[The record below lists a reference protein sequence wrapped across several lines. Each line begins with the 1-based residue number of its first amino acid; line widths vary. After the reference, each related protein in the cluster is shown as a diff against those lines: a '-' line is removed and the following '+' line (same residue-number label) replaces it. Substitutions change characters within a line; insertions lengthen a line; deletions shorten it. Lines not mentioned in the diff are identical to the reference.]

1 MRVMPLVRVA
11 LVIVMAGVS
20 LSAQSL
26 SVELQRITQQAT
38 VSGDLRAAIDG
49 YKRIVARAGSNR
61 EVAAQALLR
70 MAESYQKLGDAEARM
85 VYARIVREFPDRKE
99 EAALASARLGSTGGT
114 APAASAKGDRA
125 VWTGPNVDMTGRVS
139 PDGRL
144 ISFVDWGNGRLMIHD
159 VAANADRALT
169 PAPPNLYWAQW
180 SAMSRDGKQIVY
192 EWKGEPAEV
201 HIAALPGNGFLE
213 PRRFVVANA
222 VSFSSFDW
230 SPDGKWVAAA
240 FELADETGQIGVIAV
255 TDGSFRSL
263 KTVDRGVV
271 AKLANPSSIFFSP
284 DGKYVAYDR
293 PPTGTRQ
300 QRDVFVLAI
309 DGNRDIPAVVH
320 GANDFV
326 MGWSPDGTR
335 LLFRSDRT
343 GSWGLWAQP
352 FVDGAAQ
359 GAPELLKSD
368 IGRSVSLG
376 VTASG
381 TLYLYKR
388 ISTREITIAAID
400 LEAGK
405 LLGPPVGFPE
415 GFVDG
420 ARNAAWSPDGKYL
433 AYLVTCD
440 NGCIVIRSVATG
452 QVRRLAPTM
461 SNVGRPS
468 WSPDGRSLLASGK
481 DATGRGGIFRIDV
494 QSGEATALIA
504 GEGLQA
510 LPGGWSPDG
519 TKVYFNRIDGVV
531 ERDVASGLERM
542 VHLEAGGLKQAQ
554 LSPDGRYVFG
564 VAGFDPSTQSS
575 PLVVVPVAGGQPR
588 ELFRVVTSQGFMPGP
603 FQWTPNSR
611 AVLAIK
617 NIGSRREL
625 WLVPVAGGPH
635 RKLDIDPDIWMAGS
649 ASGGDSGFSPSPD
662 GRSIAFQTG
671 RSAAEVWALENFLP
685 RTSATVRR

>member
-1 MRVMPLVRVA
+1 MPLVRVA
-11 LVIVMAGVS
+11 LVIVLAVS

-70 MAESYQKLGDAEARM
+70 MAESYQKLGDAEART

-99 EAALASARLGSTGGT
+99 EAALASARLGSTVVR
-114 APAASAKGDRA
+114 ASVKGDRA
-125 VWTGPNVDMTGRVS
+125 VWTGPEVDLSGRVS
-139 PDGRL
+139 PDGRW
-144 ISFVDWGNGRLMIHD
+144 ITFVDWGTVPARLMIHD
-159 VAANADRALT
+159 VAANVSRPLT
-169 PAPPNLYWAQW
+169 PAGQHAQW
-180 SAMSRDGKQIVY
+180 SAISKDGTQIVY
-192 EWKGEPAEV
+192 EAVDIGAV
-201 HIAALPGNGFLE
+201 RVASLPSSGYLT
-213 PRRFVVANA
+213 PRTIVLKNA
-222 VSFSSFDW
+222 VNFSSFDW

-240 FELADETGQIGVIAV
+240 FELTDGTGQIGVIAV
-255 TDGSFRSL
+255 GDGSFRSL
-263 KTVDRGVV
+263 KAVDRGVL
-271 AKLANPSSIFFSP
+271 AKAHNPTSIFFSP

-293 PPTGTRQ
+293 PPTGTSQ
-300 QRDVFVLAI
+300 QRDVFVLAM

-381 TLYLYKR
+381 TLYLHKR
-388 ISTREITIAAID
+388 ISTRDVTIAAID

-415 GFVDG
+415 GFVEG
-420 ARNAAWSPDGKYL
+420 AQSAAWSPDGRYL
-433 AYLVTCD
+433 AYPVTCD
-440 NGCIVIRSVATG
+440 NGCIAIRSVATG

-468 WSPDGRSLLASGK
+468 WSPDGRSLLASGR
-481 DATGRGGIFRIDV
+481 DATGRSGIFRIDV
-494 QSGEATALIA
+494 QSGEATTVIA
-504 GEGLQA
+504 GEGFQA
-510 LPGGWSPDG
+510 LSGGWSPDG
-519 TKVYFNRIDGVV
+519 TKVYFSRIDGVV
-531 ERDVASGLERM
+531 ERDVASGSERV
-542 VHLEAGGLKQAQ
+542 VHTKELKLAQ

-564 VAGFDPSTQSS
+564 TDFDPSTQSAG
-575 PLVVVPVAGGQPR
+575 LVVVPVAGGQPR
-588 ELFRVVTSQGFMPGP
+588 ELFRITVPEGFMPGP

-649 ASGGDSGFSPSPD
+649 SGGGDSGFSPSPD

-685 RTSATVRR
+685 STSATVRR